1 MPVDAM
7 LNDWLVLSVETGG
20 SPDSKGTLAM
30 QQRSFLTQFM
40 RDHLDKLD
48 LSNLFAE
55 YRAAEFSPDMF
66 HLGIGEIADITETA
80 AWHAIMQDFYGDP
93 QLVAHTTMYAGTH
106 GAQAANQA
114 IAEHMNLLL
123 GDECLGRPAFSD
135 QNVLTYDGAHNAIHG
150 VVRACVMPL
159 GSPHDERQ
167 YVLVPTPCYPYFPTV
182 LNLHSGVLAY
192 VAYSA
197 DELVEGIE
205 TYVNPQIG
213 AIVIN
218 TPNNPLGF
226 ALNRDHVERINR
238 AVAPYDCVLAVD
250 MVYALAASDPQAIR
264 ALAAFDPER
273 TIYIDSFSKKFGLP
287 GFRLG
292 YIATANPE
300 LFRALRMMKAS
311 ESIASSTVKALFGA
325 HLLRQHS
332 AIAEATSAAIQ
343 SRYGTFRQALEGIEE
358 YGVEV
363 PSPAGNANAF
373 YLPLFLD
380 RFLQRTELTADAFNT
395 ICRDRYGLE
404 MVSGTHMYPPGN
416 LARGELT
423 LAVGK
428 ARISS
433 PGPVVY
439 APDFVTRQRPFL
451 RVSFGVESRVAAAA
465 ERLLQACSETFVS

>member
-1 MPVDAM
+1 MGPVIQDTMPTDAM
-7 LNDWLVLSVETGG
+7 FGHKLVIEKLRQAVHETAKALYLCNHVHSSHSLCKPIWISWISATFLPSTEPPN
-20 SPDSKGTLAM
+20 SPRTSFTWGLA
-30 QQRSFLTQFM
+30 
-40 RDHLDKLD
+40 KLPT
-48 LSNLFAE
+48 
-55 YRAAEFSPDMF
+55 SPMPR
-66 HLGIGEIADITETA
+66 LGIPLC
-80 AWHAIMQDFYGDP
+80 MQAFYGDP

-106 GAQAANQA
+106 GAKEANQA
-114 IAEHMNLLL
+114 IAEHISALL
-123 GDECLGRPAFSD
+123 GKPEFSD
-135 QNVLTYDGAHNAIHG
+135 QNVLTYNGAHNAIHG
-150 VVRACVMPL
+150 VVRTCVMPL
-159 GSPHDERQ
+159 GSPYDERQ
-167 YVLVPTPCYPYFPTV
+167 YVLVPTPCYPYFPTI

-213 AIVIN
+213 VIVIN

-226 ALNRDHVERINR
+226 ALNRAHVERINR
-238 AVAPYDCVLAVD
+238 AVAPYNCVLAVD
-250 MVYALAASDPQAIR
+250 MVYALAANNPQAIG

-273 TIYIDSFSKKFGLP
+273 TIYVDSFSKKFGLP

-300 LFRALRMMKAS
+300 LLRALRMMKAS

-325 HLLRQHS
+325 HLLRHHT

-343 SRYGTFRQALEGIEE
+343 SRYSTFRQAIEGIEE
-358 YGVEV
+358 YGIEV
-363 PSPAGNANAF
+363 PSPAVNANAF

-380 RFLQRTELTADAFNT
+380 RFLQRTELTDDDFNT

-404 MVSGTHMYPPGN
+404 MVSGTRMYPQED

-423 LAVGK
+423 LATGK

-433 PGPVVY
+433 PGPVV
-439 APDFVTRQRPFL
+439 
-451 RVSFGVESRVAAAA
+451 
-465 ERLLQACSETFVS
+465 

>member
-1 MPVDAM
+1 
-7 LNDWLVLSVETGG
+7 
-20 SPDSKGTLAM
+20 M
-30 QQRSFLTQFM
+30 QPRSFLTQFM
-40 RDHLDKLD
+40 QAHLDKLD

-55 YRAAEFSPDMF
+55 YRAAEFTPDLF
-66 HLGIGEIADITETA
+66 HLGIGEIADITDAET
-80 AWHAIMQDFYGDP
+80 WHTIMQAFYGDP
-93 QLVAHTTMYAGTH
+93 QLVTHTTMYSGTH
-106 GAQAANQA
+106 GAKESNQA
-114 IAEHMNLLL
+114 IAEHIGALL
-123 GDECLGRPAFSD
+123 GKPEFSD

-150 VVRACVMPL
+150 VVRTCVMPL
-159 GSPHDERQ
+159 GSPYDERQ
-167 YVLVPTPCYPYFPTV
+167 YVLVPTPCYPYFPTI

-192 VAYSA
+192 VAYPA

-213 AIVIN
+213 VIVIN

-226 ALNRDHVERINR
+226 ALNRAHVERINR
-238 AVAPYDCVLAVD
+238 AVAPYNCVLAVD
-250 MVYALAASDPQAIR
+250 MVYALAANDPQAIG

-273 TIYIDSFSKKFGLP
+273 TIYVDSFSKKFGLP

-300 LFRALRMMKAS
+300 LLRALRMMKAS

-325 HLLRQHS
+325 HLLRHH
-332 AIAEATSAAIQ
+332 AVIAEATSAAIQ
-343 SRYGTFRQALEGIEE
+343 SRYSTFRQAIEGIEE
-358 YGVEV
+358 YGIEV

-380 RFLQRTELTADAFNT
+380 RFLQRTELTADDFNT

-404 MVSGTHMYPPGN
+404 MVSGTRMYPQED

-423 LAVGK
+423 LAAGK

-433 PGPVVY
+433 PGPVV
-439 APDFVTRQRPFL
+439 
-451 RVSFGVESRVAAAA
+451 
-465 ERLLQACSETFVS
+465 